1 MPMVMEVLI
10 YLIMANYFI
19 EGCVALLKSEQ
30 QFISDVLMRPTP
42 SPVLALY
49 NDGAPLQPSHPQ
61 SREAIQG
68 RIKSRG
74 STHAD
79 GDLLIPFLVH
89 VLSPQQDA
97 VSGRW
102 WLTQGPMTVMQ
113 FSSSSSSSS
122 SSTPLSIV
130 GSQVTTRTPSTW
142 ASTSQARRGAPTAVT
157 SARMTPRMVP
167 TCDPGDDSEDESRP
181 IEMNYTIHCTYIGSF
196 SCSELTLP
204 EPVDSPFSNIFI
216 FQITLQSLTQSGR
229 PLSTEKFLDSSVAYY
244 WCV

>member
-1 MPMVMEVLI
+1 M
-10 YLIMANYFI
+10 
-19 EGCVALLKSEQ
+19 GCVALLKSEQ

-79 GDLLIPFLVH
+79 GDLLIPFLTH
-89 VLSPQQDA
+89 VSSPQQDA

-102 WLTQGPMTVMQ
+102 WLTQGPMTHAPVHCWL
-113 FSSSSSSSS
+113 
-122 SSTPLSIV
+122 TGHHANTVYV
-130 GSQVTTRTPSTW
+130 GVHLPGEK
-142 ASTSQARRGAPTAVT
+142 RRSHRRHKRKDDAEDGAD
-157 SARMTPRMVP
+157 S
-167 TCDPGDDSEDESRP
+167 DPGDDSEDESRP
-181 IEMNYTIHCTYIGSF
+181 TRVSQRLSGAPRGKGYIHSTVALRFVLKVSR
-196 SCSELTLP
+196 
-204 EPVDSPFSNIFI
+204 
-216 FQITLQSLTQSGR
+216 SLARPGR